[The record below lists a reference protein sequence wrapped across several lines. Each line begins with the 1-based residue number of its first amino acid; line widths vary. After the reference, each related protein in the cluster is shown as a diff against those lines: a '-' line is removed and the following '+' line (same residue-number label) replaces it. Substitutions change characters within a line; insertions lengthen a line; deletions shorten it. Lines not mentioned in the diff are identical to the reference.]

1 MWGTEW
7 KHDTPGISGAPSLGP
22 ACSNCLFSPQSDPRT
37 PKKNSSG
44 VQTIKAGRPEGEPS
58 AKIQQ
63 STPAEPDPTKVA
75 TAEEPGPVLGREK
88 PAPMPPVPSS
98 SEPGQDLGSPEPE
111 EPGGASSASSVGGP
125 GPVKTV
131 DAGMLKTLVF
141 QLVPAQQRGDPFF
154 VPAFLNVYHRFAT
167 THQVLD
173 LLFER

>member
-1 MWGTEW
+1 MGNQMETGHPWRAW
-7 KHDTPGISGAPSLGP
+7 APSLGP
-22 ACSNCLFSPQSDPRT
+22 VCSNCLFSPQSDPST
-37 PKKNSSG
+37 PESKDSSG

-63 STPAEPDPTKVA
+63 STPAEPDPAKVA

-98 SEPGQDLGSPEPE
+98 SEPGQVLGGPEPE
-111 EPGGASSASSVGGP
+111 EPGGASSAASVGGP
-125 GPVKTV
+125 GAVKTV

-154 VPAFLNVYHRFAT
+154 VPAFLNVYQRFAT